1 METYVNIKLSIIQLL
16 LSFGN
21 MVDISIISNILKL
34 VNVVAVSLDT

>member
-21 MVDISIISNILKL
+21 MVDISIISNISKL
-34 VNVVAVSLDT
+34 ANVVAVY